1 MTVRRA
7 TVLLIPALAG
17 CYVYAP
23 SARPIAPGDDVRLFL
38 NDRGRAE
45 LTALVGPSVRSL
57 TGEIVAATD
66 SQFTISVRE
75 SASIRGVSS
84 EWNGEQVAVATA
96 LVDSLRAHR
105 ISPVRTAAAAVG
117 GVAFV
122 ALVRSAFGGGSNGG
136 SGPSS
141 GPPTQ

>member
-1 MTVRRA
+1 MRR
-7 TVLLIPALAG
+7 TSLLLLPVVVG

-23 SARPIAPGDDVRLFL
+23 ADRPLAPGDDVRLFL

-45 LTALVGPSVRSL
+45 LTGLVGPSVRSL

-66 SQFTISVRE
+66 SQLTISVRE
-75 SASIRGVSS
+75 SASTRGVAS
-84 EWNGEQVAVATA
+84 EWNGEHVTVSTA
-96 LVDSLRAHR
+96 LMDSTRAHR

-122 ALVRSAFGGGSNGG
+122 ALVRAAFGGGSNGG
-136 SGPSS
+136 SGPTS

>member
-7 TVLLIPALAG
+7 SLLLIPAIAG

-23 SARPIAPGDDVRLFL
+23 SARPISPGDDVRLFL

-45 LTALVGPSVRSL
+45 LTAVVGPSVRSL
-57 TGEIVAATD
+57 TGQIVAATD
-66 SQFTISVRE
+66 SQLTISVRE

-84 EWNGEQVAVATA
+84 EWNGEHVTVGTV
-96 LVDSLRAHR
+96 LVDSARARR

-122 ALVRSAFGGGSNGG
+122 AVVRSAFGGGSNGG
-136 SGPSS
+136 SGPTS

>member
-1 MTVRRA
+1 MRR
-7 TVLLIPALAG
+7 TTLLLLPIIAG

-23 SARPIAPGDDVRLFL
+23 VDRPPAPGDDLRLFL

-45 LTALVGPSVRSL
+45 LTGLVGPSVRSL

-66 SQFTISVRE
+66 SQLTISVRE
-75 SASIRGVSS
+75 SASTRGVVS
-84 EWNGEQVAVATA
+84 EWNGEHVTVGTA
-96 LVDSLRAHR
+96 LVDSTRAHR
-105 ISPVRTAAAAVG
+105 ISPVRTAAAAAG

-122 ALVRSAFGGGSNGG
+122 ALVRAAFGGGSNGG
-136 SGPSS
+136 SGPPS

>member
-1 MTVRRA
+1 MTSRRTA
-7 TVLLIPALAG
+7 LVLIPVVAG

-23 SARPIAPGDDVRLFL
+23 ARHPIAAGDNVRLFL

-66 SQFTISVRE
+66 SQLTISVRE
-75 SASIRGVSS
+75 SASIRGVLS
-84 EWNGEQVAVATA
+84 EWNGEQVAVGTA

-136 SGPSS
+136 SGPAS

>member
-1 MTVRRA
+1 MTSRRA
-7 TVLLIPALAG
+7 ALVLLPVVAG

-23 SARPIAPGDDVRLFL
+23 ARHPTGPGDKVRLFL

-66 SQFTISVRE
+66 SQLTLSVRE
-75 SASIRGVSS
+75 SASIRGVLS
-84 EWNGEQVAVATA
+84 EWNGEQVAVRTA

-105 ISPVRTAAAAVG
+105 ISPLRTAAAAVG

-136 SGPSS
+136 SGPTS
-141 GPPTQ
+141 GPPTR

>member
-1 MTVRRA
+1 MNSRRKH
-7 TVLLIPALAG
+7 LLLLPVIAG

-23 SARPIAPGDDVRLFL
+23 AAHPIAQGDNVRLFL

-45 LTALVGPSVRSL
+45 LAALVGPSVRSL
-57 TGEIVAATD
+57 TGDVVAATD
-66 SQFTISVRE
+66 SQLTLSVRE

-84 EWNGEQVAVATA
+84 EWNGERVTIGTS
-96 LVDSLRAHR
+96 LVDSARTHR
-105 ISPVRTAAAAVG
+105 ISALRTVAAGVG

-122 ALVRSAFGGGSNGG
+122 ALVRAAFGGGSNGG
-136 SGPSS
+136 SGPTS